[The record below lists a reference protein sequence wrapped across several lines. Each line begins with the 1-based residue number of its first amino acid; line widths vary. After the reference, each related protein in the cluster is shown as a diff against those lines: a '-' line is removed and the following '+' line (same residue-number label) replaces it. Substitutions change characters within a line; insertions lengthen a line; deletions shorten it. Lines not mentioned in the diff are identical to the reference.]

1 MNEKSPPH
9 GERDARDTERPK
21 PRESVARMKR
31 SLKSSGRSKP
41 RVFTDQVETETVPVV
56 CPHICVCLCLSVWC
70 LCASARTW
78 RLRESPH
85 VCVCVC
91 VCAQL
96 CVCVY
101 MWIAVSHGRAADV
114 VSDSL
119 VKFQQSMKRDMKVAP
134 VRVCARV

>member
-1 MNEKSPPH
+1 MKSRH
-9 GERDARDTERPK
+9 RTERDASDTERPK
-21 PRESVARMKR
+21 PRESVARMKHN
-31 SLKSSGRSKP
+31 LKSFGRSKP

-56 CPHICVCLCLSVWC
+56 CPHICVCLCVSVWC
-70 LCASARTW
+70 LCVSARTW

-85 VCVCVC
+85 VCAC
-91 VCAQL
+91 VCAQPR
-96 CVCVY
+96 VCVY

-119 VKFQQSMKRDMKVAP
+119 VKFQQSMKRDMKVAS